1 MHYILDI
8 NTIALI
14 YQITIVLN
22 KNDESKILKIKRSN
36 RIEKI
41 TEYKKRSILK
51 SFTGLKYASIFLY
64 LNYISVFFFRPYRD
78 KLIPKFIT
86 R

>member
-22 KNDESKILKIKRSN
+22 KKRREQDTEKSKEV
-36 RIEKI
+36 IEL
-41 TEYKKRSILK
+41 R
-51 SFTGLKYASIFLY
+51 
-64 LNYISVFFFRPYRD
+64 R
-78 KLIPKFIT
+78 
-86 R
+86 